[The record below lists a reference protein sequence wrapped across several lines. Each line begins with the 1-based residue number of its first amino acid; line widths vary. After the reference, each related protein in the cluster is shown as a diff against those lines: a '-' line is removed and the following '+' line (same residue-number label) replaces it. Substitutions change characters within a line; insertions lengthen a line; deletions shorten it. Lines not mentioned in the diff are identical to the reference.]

1 MAGSDFSQLYRW
13 SNGTIVIF
21 AERDGSEWAISRGWR
36 TGDRLDD
43 VRRWRF
49 ESERR
54 LVGQLRRLVREATD
68 DHLAAN
74 AAVSELEIWIQGSPE
89 NPQ

>member
-1 MAGSDFSQLYRW
+1 MTDPDFPQLYRW

-21 AERDGSEWAISRGWR
+21 AEREGTAWAISRGWR

-54 LVGQLRRLVREATD
+54 LVGQLRRLVREATGD
-68 DHLAAN
+68 FLAAN
-74 AAVSELEIWIQGSPE
+74 AAVSELEVWIGQTSPDT
-89 NPQ
+89 Q